1 MGIIMN
7 HCKDPYQTTRIQWK
21 VRWVPHMI
29 YSLSWLERLWEVQS
43 EYTKLFACFSPRRN
57 RTRDCHEPTT
67 WLDVNMFQTFNHQDL
82 HFRMKGVIILPTQTM
97 QYYKGAKNYRRFHC
111 LMPPKM
117 SNLMTPGIVWNF
129 GQQKMGLEIGA
140 SGHKLTWNDLGT
152 SILPI

>member
-1 MGIIMN
+1 MGIIIN

-29 YSLSWLERLWEVQS
+29 YSLSWLERLWKVQS

-57 RTRDCHEPTT
+57 RTSDCHEPTT

-82 HFRMKGVIILPTQTM
+82 HFRMKGHYITNP
-97 QYYKGAKNYRRFHC
+97 NNDYRRFHC

-129 GQQKMGLEIGA
+129 GQQKKGLEIGA
-140 SGHKLTWNDLGT
+140 SGHTLTWNDLGT
-152 SILPI
+152 PILPI